1 MIAEIATLT
10 CSDMLEKSQLNVNL
24 NDERQ
29 GVFARRANGSVPCY
43 LFMLL
48 LLEIMAVT
56 TKPRP
61 RPAKIDPTNARAD
74 V

>member
-1 MIAEIATLT
+1 MQSGVGADL
-10 CSDMLEKSQLNVNL
+10 LEKSQFNVKL
-24 NDERQ
+24 SGERQ
-29 GVFARRANGSVPCY
+29 RVLARRANGSVPCY
-43 LFMLL
+43 VFMLL

>member
-1 MIAEIATLT
+1 
-10 CSDMLEKSQLNVNL
+10 MLEKSQVNVNL

-29 GVFARRANGSVPCY
+29 RVLARKANGSVPCY
-43 LFMLL
+43 VFMLL